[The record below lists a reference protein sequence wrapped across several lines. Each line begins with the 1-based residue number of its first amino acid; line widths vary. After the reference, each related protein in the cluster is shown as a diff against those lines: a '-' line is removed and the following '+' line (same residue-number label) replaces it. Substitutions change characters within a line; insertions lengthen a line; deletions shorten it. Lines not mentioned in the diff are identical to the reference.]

1 MFGSRIVPEKEKNA
15 LKNDVII
22 CSFTMKNAKNKNKNK
37 V

>member
-15 LKNDVII
+15 LKNDYII
-22 CSFTMKNAKNKNKNK
+22 CGFTMRNAKNKSKNQ